1 MPTDEEKTKFGI
13 AIGKKVGNAVTRNK
27 LKRQVRYIIDNN
39 KTMFSKGF
47 KSILM
52 ISKRCAEVEFSIL
65 STSLISLIKE
75 KVK

>member
-39 KTMFSKGF
+39 KNMFSKGF
-47 KSILM
+47 NYIIMIRKS
-52 ISKRCAEVEFSIL
+52 CANVKFSIL